1 MVIATCLGQGLIDLI
16 SDMENITFVVWYD
29 RIKAYKLRTGSYLV
43 TFAKWLKTWTRVLKS
58 TLKYEHGSENLD
70 TSVEIYIEI
79 WTRISCI

>member
-43 TFAKWLKTWTRVLKS
+43 TFAK
-58 TLKYEHGSENLD
+58 
-70 TSVEIYIEI
+70 
-79 WTRISCI
+79 